1 MSDVTR
7 KRIEFTHLVEEGDGV
22 GLPALLPA
30 DAVLDPALDG
40 LGAVDRHLDELAHAL
55 WVLDWLDGW
64 LVGCLVGKVGWDVC
78 GSNSVGY
85 GRSIVA

>member
-1 MSDVTR
+1 MSDITR
-7 KRIEFTHLVEEGDGV
+7 EGQIESTHLVEEGDGV

-55 WVLDWLDGW
+55 WWFICGLFV
-64 LVGCLVGKVGWDVC
+64 VGRQKVEMCDLSNCLC
-78 GSNSVGY
+78 
-85 GRSIVA
+85 IVA